1 MDVPDRLSLDVSAL
15 GIGDSLRVADL
26 ILPEAVKVLDDPDT
40 VLASVSQ
47 PTRVE
52 EPEEVLEAEEAA
64 AAEEGVPPEQQPEG
78 AAEGPA
84 EPRADAS
91 GSPGTAEG

>member
-1 MDVPDRLSLDVSAL
+1 MEIPDRLELEVSAL
-15 GIGDSLRVADL
+15 EIGDSLRVTDL
-26 ILPEAVKVLDDPDT
+26 TIPERVRILDDPDT

-64 AAEEGVPPEQQPEG
+64 AEGELPPEQQPEG
-78 AAEGPA
+78 GAEGPA
-84 EPRADAS
+84 EPHADAA
-91 GSPGTAEG
+91 GEHQTTEG